1 MKYLIVL
8 MALLTSLTINA
19 QTRLLPVE
27 CGNLK
32 DLTAV
37 MVEFNEKP
45 FAAGETVR
53 STNNRTIVESV
64 VIFFLNKR
72 TKTWTVVEKISD
84 DLYCVVSSGKNFN
97 IVEDT
102 PT

>member
-1 MKYLIVL
+1 MKYLIL
-8 MALLTSLTINA
+8 LLALLISLTVNA

-32 DLTAV
+32 DLTTV

-64 VIFFLNKR
+64 VIFFLNKK

-84 DLYCVVSSGKNFN
+84 DLYCVISSGKNFN
-97 IVEDT
+97 VVEET